1 MEFMA
6 SMQRQQRALAVANAV
21 VADYAASLEG
31 LAVGSPAREAR
42 KKEVH
47 ARSAQELLRLAK
59 DNGGIFIKAAQ
70 FAASVR
76 GPVPA
81 EYVDALSEVQ
91 DRAPARPWEEIRPHL
106 EAQLGAAVD
115 EVFESIEET
124 PVAAASLAQVHR
136 AVLKDGRAVAVKVQ
150 YPGLQAQIASDLNMI
165 QMALMMFKDRV
176 PFDVTWLLNE
186 LRALLARECDFEV
199 EAANAARARAA
210 LAWRGGEVLV
220 PGVIAELSGKQVLV
234 TDFVEGMVRVDDA
247 EGLARAGL
255 APAAVGD
262 AIARVA
268 AEMMLVHGLVHGDPH
283 AGNVHVRPRR
293 AEGDG
298 EAEGDGGGGGDAA
311 ADPSPSSSAASGAA
325 TPQVVILDHG
335 LYFDLDEE
343 QRRALCALLR
353 ALVVGPRAAARA
365 HAEAL
370 AGPLAGV
377 LPLVLSPWFAAN
389 LGLREAARLAR
400 GEFSIDLQTVVE
412 FLSGMESRSHELLGT
427 AARCAVAAAGAA
439 GATLPLLVFAAPVA
453 IAAAGTYATV
463 GGVAQELLGLP
474 P

>member
-1 MEFMA
+1 M
-6 SMQRQQRALAVANAV
+6 
-21 VADYAASLEG
+21 
-31 LAVGSPAREAR
+31 
-42 KKEVH
+42 
-47 ARSAQELLRLAK
+47 
-59 DNGGIFIKAAQ
+59 
-70 FAASVR
+70 R

-106 EAQLGAAVD
+106 EAQLGAAVG
-115 EVFESIEET
+115 EAFESIEET

-283 AGNVHVRPRR
+283 AGNVYVRPRR

-412 FLSGMESRSHELLGT
+412 FLSGMESRSRELLGT
-427 AARCAVAAAGAA
+427 VHSLGYTRGLLEVRVCVCVCVCVCVPLCEFARARARMCVCARVCVCVC
-439 GATLPLLVFAAPVA
+439 TPS
-453 IAAAGTYATV
+453 
-463 GGVAQELLGLP
+463 
-474 P
+474 